1 MHRRFRDRGY
11 PEEVIKQS
19 ERKAAELRREDLLEP
34 KQKSTSEEMRI
45 IGSFDDR
52 SQDVRN
58 ILMKHWD
65 ILMKDGDLKDFL
77 PTRPL
82 ITYRRGRNLR
92 DSNQWFIISDL
103 RTCSVITTVEQ
114 KKNSFY
120 TETAAQGHGD
130 SAAHSPPRTPGSS
143 SDRHSDE
150 RPLVTTKYGRL
161 QGITVR
167 IKETARTVNAF
178 YGVPF
183 AKSPVGPLRF
193 EDPKAPEPW
202 SSVRDASQYPPICLQ
217 EDITSQIIKGY
228 YQSSFKLPPSSEDCL
243 YLNVFTPSH
252 RHLKSKLPV
261 MTFIH
266 GGGLFVWSA
275 SMFDGSA
282 LSALENVVAV
292 AIQYRL
298 GIVGFFSTTDN
309 QLPGNYGLKDQIAAL
324 QWIQENIAAFG
335 GDPSS
340 VTIFGES
347 AGAISVSAL
356 VLSPLSKGLFHRA
369 IAESGAVTLPISV
382 ASSKSEDLIHNQ
394 NVVAEISGCDLASI
408 ADCLKKKSEEDL
420 LVIAKEMGP
429 TPLPLRVDGVV
440 IPKPVEEMLADKEV
454 NKVPFMTGINNQEFG
469 FVIPTLYNVTGIS
482 EGMTREAAALILQNL
497 PLRHI
502 NPKAI
507 PFIIDEYLGD
517 IDDPREIRDRFLD
530 LCGDAIFV
538 IPALRLAKLHRDA
551 GLPVYFYEYKHPPS
565 LLAHVRPDYIK
576 ADHTDELL
584 FVFGGPFLRD
594 GVLFAGPAT
603 DAEKALSRN
612 MMRYWANFAR
622 TGDPNSPGLTTW
634 PPYGAGEHYLGIN
647 LQQKASSKL
656 KEEKFRFWTEILPEK
671 IRCLEDD

>member
-1 MHRRFRDRGY
+1 
-11 PEEVIKQS
+11 
-19 ERKAAELRREDLLEP
+19 
-34 KQKSTSEEMRI
+34 
-45 IGSFDDR
+45 
-52 SQDVRN
+52 
-58 ILMKHWD
+58 
-65 ILMKDGDLKDFL
+65 
-77 PTRPL
+77 
-82 ITYRRGRNLR
+82 
-92 DSNQWFIISDL
+92 
-103 RTCSVITTVEQ
+103 
-114 KKNSFY
+114 
-120 TETAAQGHGD
+120 
-130 SAAHSPPRTPGSS
+130 
-143 SDRHSDE
+143 
-150 RPLVTTKYGRL
+150 
-161 QGITVR
+161 
-167 IKETARTVNAF
+167 
-178 YGVPF
+178 
-183 AKSPVGPLRF
+183 
-193 EDPKAPEPW
+193 
-202 SSVRDASQYPPICLQ
+202 
-217 EDITSQIIKGY
+217 
-228 YQSSFKLPPSSEDCL
+228 
-243 YLNVFTPSH
+243 
-252 RHLKSKLPV
+252 V

-292 AIQYRL
+292 SIQYRL

-394 NVVAEISGCDLASI
+394 NVKQALTQICRWKNKNDGSLNGAMPRKITKKMLCISH
-408 ADCLKKKSEEDL
+408 L
-420 LVIAKEMGP
+420 LSLQGP

-469 FVIPTLYNVTGIS
+469 FVIPT
-482 EGMTREAAALILQNL
+482 
-497 PLRHI
+497 HI

-671 IRCLEDD
+671 I